1 MKSVRHTLLLVAIL
15 AAALVFQSCGGESP
29 SEDTSSPEGQIEG
42 KLIIFHAGSL
52 SVPFRDIAKEFQTEY
67 PDVNVVRE
75 AAGSRRCARKVSDLG
90 RECGVLASSDYTV
103 IDTLLIPEYASWN
116 IKFAS
121 NEMTLVH
128 REDSSGA
135 DELTAENWYEILLRD
150 DVAFGRSDPNAD
162 PCGYRAVLTMKLAE
176 KHYGEQGLAKKM
188 LAKDTR
194 YIRPKE
200 TDLLALLESEE
211 IDYIF
216 LYRSVAQ
223 QHELPHLLL
232 PDEIN
237 LKKPELTSLY
247 KSVSVELSGKEPGST
262 IVKKGQPMVYG
273 VTIPENAPNRPA
285 ALAFV
290 EFLLQEDSGMAIMEK
305 NGQPSVVPSP
315 SATCDKIPDCLKQF
329 AKEPAG
335 E

>member
-1 MKSVRHTLLLVAIL
+1 MKSVLKTLFLGVIL
-15 AAALVFQSCGGESP
+15 ATAIVFQSCGQENAPEHTPGAEGEV
-29 SEDTSSPEGQIEG
+29 EG

-52 SVPFRDIAKEFQTEY
+52 SVPFREIARAFQKKY
-67 PDVNVVRE
+67 PHVNVVRE
-75 AAGSRRCARKVSDLG
+75 ADGSRRCARKVSDLG
-90 RECGVLASSDYTV
+90 RECDVLVSADYTV
-103 IDTLLIPEYASWN
+103 IDTLLIPEHASWN

-128 REDSSGA
+128 RENSPGA

-162 PCGYRAVLTMKLAE
+162 PCGYRAVLTTKLAE

-273 VTIPENAPNRPA
+273 MTIPKNAPNRPA

-315 SATCDKIPDCLKQF
+315 SATCDKIPDRLKQF